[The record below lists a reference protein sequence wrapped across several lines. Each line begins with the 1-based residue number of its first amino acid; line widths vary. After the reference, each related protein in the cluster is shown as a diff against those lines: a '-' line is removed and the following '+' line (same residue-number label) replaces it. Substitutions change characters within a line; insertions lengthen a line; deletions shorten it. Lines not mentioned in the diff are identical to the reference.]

1 MSSEAGA
8 QDRRTGDSMPEMG
21 HIQVDSLDLHKVIQ
35 TERGA
40 DLEGVRASVD
50 GGSEMG
56 VIRKIQ
62 DKNYLEFIA

>member
-1 MSSEAGA
+1 
-8 QDRRTGDSMPEMG
+8 MG
-21 HIQVDSLDLHKVIQ
+21 SIQVDSLDLQKVIQ

-40 DLEGVRASVD
+40 DLKGVRTSVD